1 MRSVISLI
9 LAATFSFAAHARVY
23 HPRVLSWDELTRLPK
38 IKRMAYL
45 HEIQK
50 VLVTLEKMQKRNH
63 VADNSDEFGR
73 MKSQIASLL
82 QMSAIL
88 PEAKADD
95 TYEID
100 ELEALPPQEEVHV
113 LKPVIKK
120 KKKII
125 VPKATPT
132 GKLEALPPQEEVH
145 VLKPVIKKKSA
156 ESGGYMG
163 LGSGLNNHLPAG
175 KAPAVRAAEVQAD
188 DGHVADP
195 EKPANLTGA
204 PDPEKSANSS
214 AVADPEKPAADSPG
228 KAKFIVVPT
237 VPFRPDGKCA
247 EGMTW
252 NPDSKTCL
260 NADYYDKDKN
270 LKLPAPTPDKKAD
283 RGSCAPQADTCTHL
297 SEKDADEARLR
308 LAHTAS
314 AGICTE
320 GGFFSTYKNPQ
331 NPKEGC
337 DITKGLNGLEK
348 KLCAGGEKPC
358 NMALFCLAAPFDDTM
373 KERFAQAGLPFD
385 RINKNALGKF
395 EGDDV
400 PAVPRSICVKNGGNV
415 TATCVSEYDRLIAGQ
430 GKGQM
435 PINVGGATKSVNLD
449 GIKYK
454 ACDVLTFHSKAYDKL
469 AIADTWRAVK
479 KAVDEKYNDTCGNAD
494 FRALYC
500 DDCRAIKTRLFAA
513 AKAAAVDPCAA
524 APDSSGA
531 TPDAKPSDAT
541 K

>member
-9 LAATFSFAAHARVY
+9 LAATFSLAAHARVY

-50 VLVTLEKMQKRNH
+50 VLVTLEKMQKRTH

-73 MKSQIASLL
+73 MKSQIAMLL
-82 QMSAIL
+82 QMSAIV

-95 TYEID
+95 TFEI
-100 ELEALPPQEEVHV
+100 EELEAVPPQEEVHVLRPVIKKKKKIVVPKATPTGSLEALPPQEEIHV

-120 KKKII
+120 KK
-125 VPKATPT
+125 
-132 GKLEALPPQEEVH
+132 
-145 VLKPVIKKKSA
+145 SA
-156 ESGGYMG
+156 EPGGYMG
-163 LGSGLNNHLPAG
+163 IGSGLNNHLPA
-175 KAPAVRAAEVQAD
+175 PVD

-195 EKPANLTGA
+195 PKPSNLSGTT
-204 PDPEKSANSS
+204 DPVKSANSS
-214 AVADPEKPAADSPG
+214 AVVDPEKPAADSPG
-228 KAKFIVVPT
+228 KAGEAGKAKFVVVPT
-237 VPFRPDGKCA
+237 TPFNPDGKCA

-260 NADYYDKDKN
+260 AE
-270 LKLPAPTPDKKAD
+270 KAD
-283 RGSCAPQADTCTHL
+283 QGACTPRADSCAKLT
-297 SEKDADEARLR
+297 EKQADEARLR

-348 KLCAGGEKPC
+348 KLCAAGEKPC
-358 NMALFCLAAPFDDTM
+358 NMTLFCLAAPFDETM

-415 TATCVSEYDRLIAGQ
+415 TATCVSEYNRLIAGQ
-430 GKGQM
+430 GTGQM

-479 KAVDEKYNDTCGNAD
+479 KAVDEKYNDTCGNND

-500 DDCRAIKTRLFAA
+500 DDCRMLKGRLFAA